1 MKTHAQ
7 VRPILILLA
16 LCLSVLVIGSRA
28 LAQDVGSD
36 AGGAGIFRPKN
47 PETKKRTTRPST
59 TSPRTTTPTT
69 RTSPRSRSG
78 PSNAERVEDL
88 LDKGNELRDARKF
101 AEAEDAYQGV
111 LRINSRDARAAYG
124 LGNVYTDQQ
133 RWEDAEESY
142 RNAVQWAPTN
152 VDALVAL
159 SVVLVQ
165 PRSGADNARRFAEA
179 EGFARRAVQ
188 IEPKHAVAWDRL
200 GVALQARGTF
210 NNETEHAYRRAVEL
224 DPEFAVAHVHLGRIL
239 KRIGKPAEAAPL
251 YERAVILAKDAPTL
265 NLIAESLQGEQQW
278 ELSAPVLERA
288 LAMEERNPRTLLL
301 YGRMLVV
308 LKRYAEAERYLKTAT
323 EVTPRAF
330 EPLNLL
336 GRTYLALER
345 FADAEAAYD
354 RAAPLASAGDRK
366 QLAGTYGF
374 QGVGDGYLKAR
385 QKANAA
391 RAYQRALDLDPNNK
405 VIEQKLSEA
414 RSR

>member
-1 MKTHAQ
+1 MIHAQ

-16 LCLSVLVIGSRA
+16 LCLSVLLIGSRA

-36 AGGAGIFRPKN
+36 VGGAGIFRPKN
-47 PETKKRTTRPST
+47 PETKKRSTRSST
-59 TSPRTTTPTT
+59 TPSRTTTPST
-69 RTSPRSRSG
+69 RSSG
-78 PSNAERVEDL
+78 RRTVPNNAERVEDL
-88 LDKGNELRDARKF
+88 LDRGNGLRDARKF
-101 AEAEDAYQGV
+101 AEAEDAYQEA
-111 LRINSRDARAAYG
+111 LRLQPRDARAAYG

-133 RWEDAEESY
+133 RWEDAEEAY
-142 RNAVQWAPTN
+142 RNAAQWAPTN

-165 PRSGADNARRFAEA
+165 PRSGAGNAKRFAEA
-179 EGFARRAVQ
+179 EAFARRAVQ
-188 IEPKHAVAWDRL
+188 LEPKNAVAWDRL

-210 NNETEHAYRRAVEL
+210 NSETEHAYRRAVEL

-239 KRIGKPAEAAPL
+239 KRMGKPAEAAPL
-251 YERAVILAKDAPTL
+251 YERAVLLAKDAPTL

-288 LAMEERNPRTLLL
+288 LALEERNPRTLLL

-330 EPLNLL
+330 EPFNLL

-345 FADAEAAYD
+345 FADAEGAYD
-354 RAAPLASAGDRK
+354 KAVPLASAGDRK
-366 QLAGTYGF
+366 QLAGIYGF
-374 QGVGDGYLKAR
+374 QGVGDGYLKAK

-391 RAYQRALDLDPNNK
+391 RAYQRALDLDPDNK
-405 VIEQKLSEA
+405 ELEKKLSQT